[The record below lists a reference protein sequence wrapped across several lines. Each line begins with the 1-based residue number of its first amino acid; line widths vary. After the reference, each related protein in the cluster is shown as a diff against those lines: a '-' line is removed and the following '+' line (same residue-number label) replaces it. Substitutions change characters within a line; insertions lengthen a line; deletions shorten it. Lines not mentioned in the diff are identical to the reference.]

1 MPARTARTYKIEKES
16 LEAHVD
22 MCSERYNGLHRELKN
37 LSSRMDKF
45 ERMLTEMRDM
55 MMKMKTDRQSQLISW
70 GIGII
75 GTLVAAVGALLFMLL
90 G

>member
-1 MPARTARTYKIEKES
+1 MSELEKES

-55 MMKMKTDRQSQLISW
+55 MMKMKTDRQSQLINW

-75 GTLVAAVGALLFMLL
+75 GTLVAAVGALLLILL

>member
-1 MPARTARTYKIEKES
+1 MSELEKES

-75 GTLVAAVGALLFMLL
+75 GTLVAAVGALLFLLL

>member
-1 MPARTARTYKIEKES
+1 MSELEKES

-75 GTLVAAVGALLFMLL
+75 GTLVAAVGALLLLLL

>member
-1 MPARTARTYKIEKES
+1 MSELEKES

>member
-1 MPARTARTYKIEKES
+1 MSELEKES

-22 MCSERYNGLHRELKN
+22 MCSERYNGLHRELKH
-37 LSSRMDKF
+37 LGERMDKF
-45 ERMLTEMRDM
+45 EKMLTEMRDM
-55 MMKMKTDRQSQLISW
+55 MMKMKTDRQSQLINW

-75 GTLVAAVGALLFMLL
+75 GTLVAAVGALLLLLL

>member
-1 MPARTARTYKIEKES
+1 MSELEKES

-55 MMKMKTDRQSQLISW
+55 MMKMKTDRQSQLINW

-75 GTLVAAVGALLFMLL
+75 GTLVAAVGALLLLLL